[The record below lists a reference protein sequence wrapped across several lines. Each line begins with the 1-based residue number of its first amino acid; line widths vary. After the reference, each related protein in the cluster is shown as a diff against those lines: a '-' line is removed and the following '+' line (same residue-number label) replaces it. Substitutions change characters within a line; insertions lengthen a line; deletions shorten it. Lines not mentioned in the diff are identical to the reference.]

1 MLSLSGI
8 TIDFL
13 LVAVLT
19 PSPLAQNSAEMDV
32 GWLNNRTI
40 QSLIG
45 TIFDQIHHVDIVI
58 GGGQDSVTRL
68 EDQIGGL
75 VHRPGSPLFGK
86 SVRIYGGEV
95 SRSDDYHEGCSGDR
109 SILSAVVRNPVESGD
124 LDALGVIDREF
135 DEESSFIEWDGSYE
149 SFAKIWDQ
157 NYHNGYLVFT
167 NRDTFESMMKCLLDP
182 RGTYLVTLEGQEEFR
197 LDEIFRVMDSL
208 WWHEGLYRL
217 FFLQGEQIYTFDPFA
232 INGTKYG
239 RVVTLRGPQDI
250 PRIPTSDFNGYPLR
264 IDIFRSTY
272 SEPVLNAS
280 GAIIVFE
287 GADVEVS
294 RAFYKVLNFS
304 ADYLSP
310 DKDNFGVQLPN
321 GSFNGVIGRLSRRES
336 DIAFVGFFIK
346 DYFSRDIEFTNG
358 IYTDELCCVVRKAS
372 RIPEYLLPI
381 TIFPADLWILLFM
394 MGIVCSIAW
403 IILRAG
409 IQTKGTSRIRW
420 IQKRRFAY
428 LFNLSNTIR
437 DAPLYRKMVQICI
450 DTYLLLMS
458 APYQRFT
465 RSGIERLML
474 FGIMM
479 VSLIF
484 VSMFQSS
491 LSSVYL
497 NPVYYKDIDSLQ
509 RLDKVGIKI
518 PVKYKGYMDDVFP
531 ANYSPTMDSL
541 RNKMVLE
548 TGKESMLA
556 KVARLGT
563 ISTVTRKTTFSLD
576 NAVYITTKQ
585 LFMIPECPRSYN
597 LGYVVPRHS
606 VLLEKINIVLSWM
619 LNGGLINHWIDV
631 MNFNVSIKDW
641 DKIRNSEAANFK
653 ILTLIDMQF
662 PFYLLVIG
670 LILSTVVFIGELVY
684 FKYLK

>member
-1 MLSLSGI
+1 MPFLSAF
-8 TIDFL
+8 TIAILL
-13 LVAVLT
+13 LVPT
-19 PSPLAQNSAEMDV
+19 PTPLAQNAEMDID
-32 GWLNNRTI
+32 WLNNGTI

-45 TIFDQIHHVDIVI
+45 TIFDQIHHIDIVI
-58 GGGQDSVTRL
+58 GEQFSVTRL
-68 EDQIGGL
+68 GDRIDGL
-75 VHRPGSPLFGK
+75 IHRREGPLFGK

-95 SRSDDYHEGCSGDR
+95 LRSDDYQEGCSGDR
-109 SILSAVVRNPVESGD
+109 SILSAVIVNPAESGD
-124 LDALGVIDREF
+124 LDALGVIDR
-135 DEESSFIEWDGSYE
+135 DYAEESSFIGWDGSYE

-157 NYHNGYLVFT
+157 NHRNGYIVFA
-167 NRDTFESMMKCLLDP
+167 NRDSFDSMMKCLLDP
-182 RGTYLVTLEGQEEFR
+182 RGTYLVVLGSGEEFPM
-197 LDEIFRVMDSL
+197 DEMRGMLNSL
-208 WWHEGLYRL
+208 WMHNGLYRL
-217 FFLQGEQIYTFDPFA
+217 FFLNSDQIYTFDPFA
-232 INGTKYG
+232 IDGRRYGTL
-239 RVVTLRGPQDI
+239 VSLRGPDDI
-250 PRIPTSDFNGYPLR
+250 PRIPASDFKGYPLR
-264 IDIFRSTY
+264 VDIFRSTY

-280 GAIIVFE
+280 GAIIDFE
-287 GADVEVS
+287 GADMEVS
-294 RAFYKVLNFS
+294 RVFTEVMNFT
-304 ADYLSP
+304 ADYLPP

-321 GSFNGVIGRLSRRES
+321 GSFNGVIGRLSRHES
-336 DIAFVGFFIK
+336 DVAYVGFFIK

-358 IYTDELCCVVRKAS
+358 IYTDELCCVVKKAS
-372 RIPEYLLPI
+372 RVPEYLLPI

-394 MGIVCSIAW
+394 MGIACSIAW
-403 IILRAG
+403 MVLRAG
-409 IQTKGTSRIRW
+409 IQAKGTSRIRW
-420 IQKRRFAY
+420 VQKRRFAY
-428 LFNLSNTIR
+428 LFNLSNEIR
-437 DAPLYRKMVQICI
+437 DAPLYRKLIQICI
-450 DTYLLLMS
+450 DTYVLLLS

-509 RLDKVGIKI
+509 GLDEAGIKI

-548 TGKESMLA
+548 SGKESMLA
-556 KVARLGT
+556 KVARVGT

-597 LGYVVPRHS
+597 LAYVVPRHS
-606 VLLEKINIVLSWM
+606 VFLEKINIVLSWM
-619 LNGGLINHWIDV
+619 LNGGLIDHWINV

-641 DKIRNSEAANFK
+641 DKIRNAEAANFK

-670 LILSTVVFIGELVY
+670 LIMSTVVFFGELVY